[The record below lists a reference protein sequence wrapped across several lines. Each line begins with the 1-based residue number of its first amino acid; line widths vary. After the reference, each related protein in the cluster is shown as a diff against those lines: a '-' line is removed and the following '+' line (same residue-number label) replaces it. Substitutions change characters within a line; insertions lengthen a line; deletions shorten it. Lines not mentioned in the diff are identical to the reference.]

1 MSRLV
6 EMGQREE
13 LRTRRKIIAA
23 EVQSHRDSLLSALSI
38 IHPIDELE
46 GEYIAAL
53 GIKMNNLLIELKV
66 ISKRIVILI
75 PEQCVFFRKNH
86 FRNSP
91 SSLPFSA
98 AIWEIKSRPAVN
110 GTAL

>member
-1 MSRLV
+1 MSRLE

-46 GEYIAAL
+46 GEYISAL
-53 GIKMNNLLIELKV
+53 GIKLNERLMELKGV
-66 ISKRIVILI
+66 DKRIGIL
-75 PEQCVFFRKNH
+75 
-86 FRNSP
+86 
-91 SSLPFSA
+91 
-98 AIWEIKSRPAVN
+98 SREL
-110 GTAL
+110 GD